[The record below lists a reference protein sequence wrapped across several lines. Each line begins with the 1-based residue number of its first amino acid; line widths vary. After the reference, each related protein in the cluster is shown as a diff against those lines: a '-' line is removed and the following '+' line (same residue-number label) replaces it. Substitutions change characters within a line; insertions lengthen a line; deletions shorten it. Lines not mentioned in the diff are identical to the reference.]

1 MEAVQKTPERE
12 AFYKKIDGENLS
24 ALWNVMGDLITPE
37 PKSACRPHLWKF
49 DAIRDYMTEA
59 GKLITAKEA
68 TRRVLVLEN
77 PGLRGQSKVT
87 TSLFAGVQM
96 VVPGDV
102 APAHRH
108 SQSALRFVLEGK
120 GAATAV
126 DGERSLME
134 PGDFVITPSMTWHD
148 HSNETSEPMYWLDGL
163 DIPMVQFFDASF
175 AEDSKE
181 DQQKITRPPGD
192 SFGRYG
198 HNLLPV
204 DGKRTSKTSPIFNY
218 PYSHTREALE
228 QAKARNEWDA
238 CHGLKLKFSNP
249 ETGDFAMPT
258 IGTFI
263 QLLPKGF
270 KTARYRSTDATVF
283 AAIEGKGRTRIG
295 DQTFEWGPRDLFV
308 VPSWQWVTHEP
319 TRIRCCSV
327 SRTGRCSR
335 SWICSGKIAGMRER
349 CRASPAGNAERST
362 AVRSQR
368 SGISSRFRVSMLR
381 ASPRNDAGQSHRQC
395 SSRVSSR
402 LISFPTASPN
412 SDSITTP
419 ASN

>member
-12 AFYKKIDGENLS
+12 AFYRKIDGENLS

-37 PKSACRPHLWKF
+37 PRSACRPHLWKF
-49 DAIRDYMTEA
+49 DSIRDYMTEA

-68 TRRVLVLEN
+68 ERRVLVLEN

-120 GAATAV
+120 GAHTAV
-126 DGERSLME
+126 DGERTAME

-148 HSNETSEPMYWLDGL
+148 HSNETNEPMFWLDGL

-175 AEDSKE
+175 AEGSNE
-181 DQQKITRPPGD
+181 DQQKITRPAGD
-192 SFGRYG
+192 SFARYG

-204 DGKRTSKTSPIFNY
+204 DEKRSSKTSPIFSY

-263 QLLPKGF
+263 QLLPLLILWLG
-270 KTARYRSTDATVF
+270 
-283 AAIEGKGRTRIG
+283 IG
-295 DQTFEWGPRDLFV
+295 E
-308 VPSWQWVTHEP
+308 EP
-319 TRIRCCSV
+319 
-327 SRTGRCSR
+327 
-335 SWICSGKIAGMRER
+335 KIATIALGVFFSTAISVYSGVDAVPRNLIRMAQSFNVPFHAIVFRVIWPGALPSILAGFR
-349 CRASPAGNAERST
+349 ITASVALLLVVSAEMIGAQFGIGAFVLQAGNLMQTDQLLAGVVILSLFGL
-362 AVRSQR
+362 AV
-368 SGISSRFRVSMLR
+368 GKLINVLE
-381 ASPRNDAGQSHRQC
+381 A
-395 SSRVSSR
+395 R
-402 LISFPTASPN
+402 LLHWR
-412 SDSITTP
+412 
-419 ASN
+419 